1 MKRVGEEG
9 MDISIFFE
17 YGIVLLVLIVLE
29 GLLAADNAMV
39 MAVMVRDLP
48 HEKQKKA
55 LFYGLLGAFVMRFAA
70 LFAVSLLANVWQVQA
85 VGALYLVFLSV
96 HYILRKY
103 VLKKAEAH
111 EKEKKSSPNFWL
123 TVIKVEFSD
132 LAFAIDSILAGVAL
146 AITLTPTGLG
156 TVGGMDVGQFVV
168 VFLGGFIGVVIMRFA
183 ANGFIKLLAAR
194 PGLETGAFLIVG
206 WVGVKL
212 AVITLC
218 HEKVSVLP
226 AEFAHSTL
234 WTVIF
239 WSVMVAIA
247 VLSWVFSGKNK
258 NKNKEITAA

>member
-1 MKRVGEEG
+1 
-9 MDISIFFE
+9 MDLSLLFE
-17 YGIVLLVLIVLE
+17 YGVVLLVLIVLE

-39 MAVMVRDLP
+39 MAVMVRELP

-55 LFYGLLGAFVMRFAA
+55 LFYGLIGAFFLRFAA
-70 LFAVSLLANVWQVQA
+70 LFAISFLANVWQVQA
-85 VGALYLVFLSV
+85 VGAVYLVFLAA
-96 HYILRKY
+96 HYIVQKY

-123 TVIKVEFSD
+123 TVVKVEFSD

-146 AITLTPTGLG
+146 AITLPSTGFG
-156 TVGGMDVGQFVV
+156 SIGGMDVGPFVV

-194 PGLETGAFLIVG
+194 PSLETGAFLIVG

-218 HEKVSVLP
+218 HEKVGVLP
-226 AEFAHSTL
+226 TEFAHSTL
-234 WTVIF
+234 WNVIF
-239 WSVMVAIA
+239 WTVMIAIA
-247 VLSWVFSGKNK
+247 ALSWIFSGKAQNK
-258 NKNKEITAA
+258 DKNQSTPMGV